1 MGLADVVDEFDE
13 DVRVYIDRQ
22 ENAHSR
28 TKSTSRATRA
38 WRWSRGKP
46 TVRSK

>member
-1 MGLADVVDEFDE
+1 MGLADVVAEFDE

-22 ENAHSR
+22 GKAQSR
-28 TKSTSRATRA
+28 TKSNSRTNRA

-46 TVRSK
+46 TVRSR